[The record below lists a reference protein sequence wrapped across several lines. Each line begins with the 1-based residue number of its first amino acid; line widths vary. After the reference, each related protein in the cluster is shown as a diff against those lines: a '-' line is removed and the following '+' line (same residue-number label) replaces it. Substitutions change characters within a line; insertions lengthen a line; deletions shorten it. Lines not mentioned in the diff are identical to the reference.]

1 MEKINKDMTIG
12 SILEEYPTKS
22 ARLAEIM
29 TAAGLHCVGCGAALF
44 ETLEQGILGHGMS
57 HEIVQQV
64 VAQMNDVL
72 DIEDSEEEEVITE
85 ILHSGGNPIFL
96 SEKAV
101 EKLSSLFESEGMT
114 DHGLRVG
121 IIAGG
126 CAGFSYVLNF
136 EKESELD
143 DKLYEQEGIKIFINP
158 ESISKLQG
166 TVIDYVETLQE
177 SGFKFSNPNSESS
190 CGCGSSFS

>member
-1 MEKINKDMTIG
+1 MSDQINKDMTIG
-12 SILEEYPTKS
+12 SILEGYPTKS

-57 HEIVQQV
+57 SEVVSQV
-64 VAQMNDVL
+64 VDQMNEVL
-72 DIEDSEEEEVITE
+72 GSEDEEEVTTE
-85 ILHSGGNPIFL
+85 VLYSGGNPIFL

-101 EKLSSLFESEGMT
+101 EKLSSLLKSENMT

-121 IIAGG
+121 IVAGG

-136 EKESELD
+136 EKGPELD
-143 DKLYEQEGIKIFINP
+143 DKIYEQDGVKIFINP
-158 ESISKLQG
+158 ESIPRLQG
-166 TVIDYVETLQE
+166 TVIDYLETLTD